1 MIYFKFESVRERG
14 LSIKNVCIFATS
26 FLFTNDFFENKL
38 LILRTSQISNSCSI
52 NLSTDHLIAR
62 DTVNTYSQVEFS
74 VGIFYSSISR
84 RSLH

>member
-1 MIYFKFESVRERG
+1 MIYFKLESVRERG
-14 LSIKNVCIFATS
+14 LSIKNVCIFAT
-26 FLFTNDFFENKL
+26 FLFTTDFFEYKL